1 MPSVRH
7 LQKQVDV
14 HHLPILLE
22 DTRVP
27 KNAHIVGELSHHLDR
42 AIDFHGHNLRFS
54 ANKRPHSVNA
64 SRHGF
69 HCVFLSE
76 FQRLGVLSEPGHS
89 ADCKRV
95 ICLGDVQNVH
105 QFVRRLRCQIGN
117 TLGVSTAL
125 FVSKAYESAQIR
137 KKGLGAVGIKL
148 PRPIQID

>member
-1 MPSVRH
+1 MCLPSAICRSR
-7 LQKQVDV
+7 LTCITF
-14 HHLPILLE
+14 PFSSR
-22 DTRVP
+22 TRVSRRMP
-27 KNAHIVGELSHHLDR
+27 TLLLSHHLDR

-105 QFVRRLRCQIGN
+105 QFVRRLRCQIGK